1 MPLASLTEGMRN
13 SVLTSDCFPCG
24 QETTMKIACCKWIVQ
39 QSVMEIV
46 SGMSEKSESKA
57 LNAEQVL
64 GPRGRIAARLEKY
77 EFREQQLQMANAV
90 EQAIAKREHLVVEA
104 GTGTGKSFA
113 YLVPAILS
121 VLNNRPSDDSKSKQG
136 KKRVIISTHTISLQ
150 EQLITKDI
158 PFLNAILPV
167 EFSAVLV
174 KGRSNYLSLRR
185 LKGALEKTVSLFS
198 DQEQIQQ
205 LESISKWAKK
215 TGDGSISDLDFRPL
229 PAVWDEVR
237 SEHGNC
243 LGKKCPTYEKCL
255 YYKARRRVWN
265 ADLLVVNHALFFSD
279 LALRRDGASILPDYD
294 AVIFDEA
301 HTLEQ
306 VASSHLGDSVA
317 NTQINY
323 ILTKLYNDRA
333 NKGLLVHHKYRK
345 GQQQVARLYLLVDD
359 FFAAV
364 SYWLDNNAAKNG
376 RIRSP
381 VEIGNAVSPELNQL
395 ASGIGEFAEKLD
407 KEEQRIEL
415 KAAADRLFGLS
426 VSIKNWLEQNLKD
439 AVYWGEVSRGR
450 QQRVKLISA
459 PVEIGT
465 VLREELFNQIPSA
478 ILTSATIAVGNQ
490 SFGFV
495 KNRLGLTSGA
505 ELKVGSPFNF
515 KKQVKLI
522 LCKEMPD
529 PASEPE
535 AYERAVVERLKKYI
549 LQTHG
554 KAFVLF
560 TSYKMLNL
568 CAEQLGNWFNE
579 HGINLYCQGKEMP
592 RSLLLERFRND
603 EAAVLFGSDSFW
615 QGVDVPGDAL
625 QNVIITRLPFSVP
638 DHPLL
643 EARVERIKQR
653 GGNPFME
660 YQVPEAV
667 IKLKQGFGRLIRTK
681 DDIGQVVILDPRIKT
696 KRYGRIFLESLPDSQ
711 VIIE

>member
-1 MPLASLTEGMRN
+1 
-13 SVLTSDCFPCG
+13 
-24 QETTMKIACCKWIVQ
+24 
-39 QSVMEIV
+39 
-46 SGMSEKSESKA
+46 MSEKSQPVV
-57 LNAEQVL
+57 LNSEQVL
-64 GPRGRIAARLEKY
+64 GPKGRIAARLEKY
-77 EFREQQLQMANAV
+77 EFREQQLQMAKAV

-121 VLNNRPSDDSKSKQG
+121 VLNNRDDEQPKSGKKQ

-174 KGRSNYLSLRR
+174 KGRSNYVSLRR
-185 LKGALEKTVSLFS
+185 IKGALEKTVALFPEQ
-198 DQEQIQQ
+198 DQLQQ
-205 LESISKWAKK
+205 LQEISKWSKK
-215 TGDGSISDLDFRPL
+215 TGDGSVSDLGFRPL

-243 LGKKCPTYEKCL
+243 LGKKCPTYDDCL

-279 LALRRDGASILPDYD
+279 LALRREGASILPDYD

-317 NTQINY
+317 NTQLNY

-333 NKGLLVHHKYRK
+333 NKGLLVHHNFREAQKL
-345 GQQQVARLYLLVDD
+345 VARLYHLGDE
-359 FFAAV
+359 FFSAV
-364 SYWLDNNAAKNG
+364 SFHLGINTGKNG
-376 RIRSP
+376 RVRTP
-381 VEIGNAVSPELNQL
+381 VEVENAVSPELNQL
-395 ASGIGEFAEKLD
+395 AGMIGEFAEKLD
-407 KEEQRIEL
+407 KEEQRVEL
-415 KAAADRLFGLS
+415 KAAAERLYGLS
-426 VSIKNWLEQNLKD
+426 NSIKNWLEQTLED
-439 AVYWGEVSRGR
+439 AVYWGEVSHGR
-450 QQRVKLISA
+450 QQRVKLVSS

-465 VLREELFNQIPSA
+465 VLRAELFNQIPSA
-478 ILTSATIAVGNQ
+478 ILTSATIAVGGQ

-495 KNRLGLTSGA
+495 KNRLGLSSGA

-515 KKQVKLI
+515 KKQMKLI
-522 LCKEMPD
+522 LCKDMPD
-529 PASEPE
+529 PASEAA
-535 AYERAVVERLKKYI
+535 AYEQAVVERIKKYV

-560 TSYKMLNL
+560 TSYKMLNM
-568 CAEQLGNWFNE
+568 CADKLARTFNE
-579 HGINLYCQGKEMP
+579 QGINLYCQGKDMP
-592 RSLLLERFRND
+592 RSLMLERFRND

-615 QGVDVPGDAL
+615 QGVDVPGDSL

-660 YQVPEAV
+660 YQVPEAA

-696 KRYGRIFLESLPDSQ
+696 KRYGSIFLESLPDSE
-711 VIIE
+711 VIVE

>member
-1 MPLASLTEGMRN
+1 
-13 SVLTSDCFPCG
+13 
-24 QETTMKIACCKWIVQ
+24 
-39 QSVMEIV
+39 
-46 SGMSEKSESKA
+46 MSEKSQPVV
-57 LNAEQVL
+57 LNSEQVL
-64 GPRGRIAARLEKY
+64 GPKGRIAARLEKY

-90 EQAIAKREHLVVEA
+90 EQAIAKREHLVAEA

-121 VLNNRPSDDSKSKQG
+121 VLNNRSDNKPKQG
-136 KKRVIISTHTISLQ
+136 KKQKKRVIISTHTISLQ
-150 EQLITKDI
+150 EQLISKDI

-174 KGRSNYLSLRR
+174 KGRSNYVSLRR
-185 LKGALEKTVSLFS
+185 IKGAIEKTVALFPE
-198 DQEQIQQ
+198 QEQLQQ
-205 LESISKWAKK
+205 LQEISKWSKK
-215 TGDGSISDLDFRPL
+215 TGDGSVSDLNFRPL

-243 LGKKCPTYEKCL
+243 LGKKCPTYDKCL

-333 NKGLLVHHKYRK
+333 NKGLLVHHNFRE
-345 GQQQVARLYLLVDD
+345 GQKQVARLYHLADE
-359 FFAAV
+359 FFSAV
-364 SYWLDNNAAKNG
+364 AFHLGINTGKNG
-376 RIRSP
+376 RVRTP

-395 ASGIGEFAEKLD
+395 AGMIGEFADKFD

-415 KAAADRLFGLS
+415 KAAADRLYGLS
-426 VSIKNWLEQNLKD
+426 NSIKNWLEQTLED
-439 AVYWGEVSRGR
+439 AVYWGEVTHGR
-450 QQRVKLISA
+450 QQRVKLVSS

-465 VLREELFNQIPSA
+465 VLRAELFNKIPSA
-478 ILTSATIAVGNQ
+478 ILTSATIAVGGQ

-515 KKQVKLI
+515 KKQMKLI

-529 PASEPE
+529 PASESA
-535 AYERAVVERLKKYI
+535 AYEQAVVERIKKYV

-568 CAEQLGNWFNE
+568 CAEKLASTFNE
-579 HGINLYCQGKEMP
+579 QGINLYCQGKNMP
-592 RSLLLERFRND
+592 RSLMLERFRND

-615 QGVDVPGDAL
+615 QGVDVPGNAL

-696 KRYGRIFLESLPDSQ
+696 KRYGSIFLESLPDSE
-711 VIIE
+711 VIVE

>member
-1 MPLASLTEGMRN
+1 
-13 SVLTSDCFPCG
+13 
-24 QETTMKIACCKWIVQ
+24 
-39 QSVMEIV
+39 
-46 SGMSEKSESKA
+46 MSEKSQPVV
-57 LNAEQVL
+57 LNSEQVL
-64 GPRGRIAARLEKY
+64 GPKGRIAARLEKY

-90 EQAIAKREHLVVEA
+90 EQAIAKREHLVAEA

-121 VLNNRPSDDSKSKQG
+121 VLNNRSDNKPKQG
-136 KKRVIISTHTISLQ
+136 KKQKKRVIISTHTISLQ
-150 EQLITKDI
+150 EQLISKDI

-174 KGRSNYLSLRR
+174 KGRSNYVSLRR
-185 LKGALEKTVSLFS
+185 IKGAIEKTVALFPE
-198 DQEQIQQ
+198 QEQLQQ
-205 LESISKWAKK
+205 LQEISKWSKK
-215 TGDGSISDLDFRPL
+215 TGDGSVSDLNFRPL

-243 LGKKCPTYEKCL
+243 LGKKCPTYDKCL

-333 NKGLLVHHKYRK
+333 NKGLLVHHNFRE
-345 GQQQVARLYLLVDD
+345 GQKQVARLYHLADE
-359 FFAAV
+359 FFSAV
-364 SYWLDNNAAKNG
+364 AFHLGINTGKNG
-376 RIRSP
+376 RVRTP

-395 ASGIGEFAEKLD
+395 AGMIGEFADKFD

-415 KAAADRLFGLS
+415 KAAADRLYGLS
-426 VSIKNWLEQNLKD
+426 NSIKNWLEQTLED
-439 AVYWGEVSRGR
+439 AVYWGEVTHGR
-450 QQRVKLISA
+450 QQRVKLVSS

-465 VLREELFNQIPSA
+465 VLRAELFNKIPSA
-478 ILTSATIAVGNQ
+478 ILTSATIAVGGQ

-515 KKQVKLI
+515 KKQMKLI

-529 PASEPE
+529 PASESA
-535 AYERAVVERLKKYI
+535 AYEQAVVDRIKKYV

-568 CAEQLGNWFNE
+568 CAEKLASTFNE
-579 HGINLYCQGKEMP
+579 QGINLYCQGKNMP
-592 RSLLLERFRND
+592 RSLMLERFRND

-615 QGVDVPGDAL
+615 QGVDVPGNAL

-696 KRYGRIFLESLPDSQ
+696 KRYGSIFLESLPDSE
-711 VIIE
+711 VIVE

>member
-1 MPLASLTEGMRN
+1 
-13 SVLTSDCFPCG
+13 
-24 QETTMKIACCKWIVQ
+24 
-39 QSVMEIV
+39 
-46 SGMSEKSESKA
+46 MSEKSQPA
-57 LNAEQVL
+57 VLNSEQVL
-64 GPRGRIAARLEKY
+64 GPKGRIAARLEKY

-121 VLNNRPSDDSKSKQG
+121 VLNNRSDHKPKQG
-136 KKRVIISTHTISLQ
+136 KKQKKRVIISTHTISLQ
-150 EQLITKDI
+150 EQLISKDI

-174 KGRSNYLSLRR
+174 KGRSNYVSLRR
-185 LKGALEKTVSLFS
+185 IKGAIEKTVTLFPE
-198 DQEQIQQ
+198 QEQLQQ
-205 LESISKWAKK
+205 LQEISAWSKK
-215 TGDGSISDLDFRPL
+215 TGDGSVSDLGFRPL

-243 LGKKCPTYEKCL
+243 LGKKCPTYNDCL

-279 LALRRDGASILPDYD
+279 LALRREGASVLPDYD

-317 NTQINY
+317 NTQLNY

-333 NKGLLVHHKYRK
+333 NKGLLVHHNFRE
-345 GQQQVARLYLLVDD
+345 GQKQVARLYHLENE
-359 FFAAV
+359 FFSDVAFH
-364 SYWLDNNAAKNG
+364 LGINTGKNG
-376 RIRSP
+376 RVRTPI
-381 VEIGNAVSPELNQL
+381 EIGNAVSPELNQL
-395 ASGIGEFAEKLD
+395 AGMIGEFADKFD

-415 KAAADRLFGLS
+415 KAAADRLYGLS
-426 VSIKNWLEQNLKD
+426 NSIKNWLEQTLED
-439 AVYWGEVSRGR
+439 AVYWGEVTHGR
-450 QQRVKLISA
+450 QQRVKLVSS

-465 VLREELFNQIPSA
+465 VLRAELFNQIPSA
-478 ILTSATIAVGNQ
+478 ILTSATIAVGGQ

-515 KKQVKLI
+515 KKQMKLI

-529 PASEPE
+529 PASESA
-535 AYERAVVERLKKYI
+535 AYEQAVVERIKKYV

-568 CAEQLGNWFNE
+568 CAEKLASTFNE
-579 HGINLYCQGKEMP
+579 HGINLYCQGKSMP
-592 RSLLLERFRND
+592 RSLMLERFRND
-603 EAAVLFGSDSFW
+603 DAAVLFGSDSFW
-615 QGVDVPGDAL
+615 QGVDVPGNAL

-696 KRYGRIFLESLPDSQ
+696 KRYGSIFLESLPDSE
-711 VIIE
+711 VIVE

>member
-1 MPLASLTEGMRN
+1 MSKKSKSSNLNTER
-13 SVLTSDCFPCG
+13 
-24 QETTMKIACCKWIVQ
+24 
-39 QSVMEIV
+39 
-46 SGMSEKSESKA
+46 
-57 LNAEQVL
+57 VL
-64 GPRGRIAARLEKY
+64 GPEGRIAARLDKY
-77 EFREQQLQMANAV
+77 EFRQQQLQMAHAV
-90 EQAIAKREHLVVEA
+90 ERAIAKKEHLVVEA

-113 YLVPAILS
+113 YLVPAILA
-121 VLNNRPSDDSKSKQG
+121 VLDKESDSKAKQEKKR

-150 EQLITKDI
+150 EQLISKDI

-174 KGRSNYLSLRR
+174 KGRSNYVSLRR
-185 LKGALEKTVSLFS
+185 IKGAIEKTVTLFPE
-198 DQEQIQQ
+198 QEQLQQ
-205 LESISKWAKK
+205 LQEISAWSKK
-215 TGDGSISDLDFRPL
+215 TGDGSVSDLGFRPL

-243 LGKKCPTYEKCL
+243 LGKKCPTYDDCL

-279 LALRRDGASILPDYD
+279 LALRREGASILPEYD

-317 NTQINY
+317 NTQLNY

-333 NKGLLVHHKYRK
+333 NKGLLVHHNFREAQKL
-345 GQQQVARLYLLVDD
+345 VARLYHLENE
-359 FFAAV
+359 FFLSVAHHLKIDGN
-364 SYWLDNNAAKNG
+364 SNG
-376 RIRSP
+376 RVRTP
-381 VEIGNAVSPELNQL
+381 VGIGNAVSPELNHL
-395 ASGIGEFAEKLD
+395 AGMIGEFAENIE
-407 KEEQRIEL
+407 KEEERIEL
-415 KAAADRLFGLS
+415 KASADRLYVIS
-426 VSIKNWLEQNLKD
+426 NSITNWLEQSLED
-439 AVYWGEVSRGR
+439 AVYWGEVTQGR
-450 QQRVKLISA
+450 QQRVKLVSS

-465 VLREELFNQIPSA
+465 VLRAELFNQIPSV
-478 ILTSATIAVGNQ
+478 ILTSATIAVGGQ
-490 SFGFV
+490 SFGFI
-495 KNRLGLTSGA
+495 KKRLGLTGGA

-515 KKQVKLI
+515 KKQMKLI
-522 LCKEMPD
+522 LCQEMPD
-529 PASEPE
+529 PASESA
-535 AYERAVVERLKKYI
+535 AYERAVVERIKKYV

-568 CAEQLGNWFNE
+568 CAEKLADTFNE
-579 HGINLYCQGKEMP
+579 QGINLYCQGKNMP
-592 RSLLLERFRND
+592 RSLMLERFRND
-603 EAAVLFGSDSFW
+603 NAAVLFGSDSFW
-615 QGVDVPGDAL
+615 QGVDVPGNAL

-660 YQVPEAV
+660 YQVPEAA

-696 KRYGRIFLESLPDSQ
+696 KRYGKIFLESLPDSK

>member
-1 MPLASLTEGMRN
+1 
-13 SVLTSDCFPCG
+13 
-24 QETTMKIACCKWIVQ
+24 
-39 QSVMEIV
+39 
-46 SGMSEKSESKA
+46 MSEKSQPVV
-57 LNAEQVL
+57 LNSEQVL
-64 GPRGRIAARLEKY
+64 GPKGRIAARLEKY

-121 VLNNRPSDDSKSKQG
+121 VLNNRNDEQPKSGKKQ

-150 EQLITKDI
+150 EQLISKDI

-174 KGRSNYLSLRR
+174 KGRSNYVSLRR
-185 LKGALEKTVSLFS
+185 IKGALEKTVALFPE
-198 DQEQIQQ
+198 QEQLQQ
-205 LESISKWAKK
+205 LQEISTWSKK
-215 TGDGSISDLDFRPL
+215 TGDGSVSDLDFRPL

-243 LGKKCPTYEKCL
+243 LGKKCPTYNDCL

-279 LALRRDGASILPDYD
+279 LALRREGASILPDYD
-294 AVIFDEA
+294 AVVFDEA

-317 NTQINY
+317 NTQLNY

-333 NKGLLVHHKYRK
+333 NKGLLVHHNFRE
-345 GQQQVARLYLLVDD
+345 GQKQVARLYHLGNE
-359 FFAAV
+359 FFSAV
-364 SYWLDNNAAKNG
+364 AFHLGINTGKNG
-376 RIRSP
+376 RVRTP

-395 ASGIGEFAEKLD
+395 AGMIGEFADKLE

-415 KAAADRLFGLS
+415 KAAADRLYGLS
-426 VSIKNWLEQNLKD
+426 NSIKNWLEQTLED
-439 AVYWGEVSRGR
+439 AVYWGEVTHGR
-450 QQRVKLISA
+450 QQQVKLVSS

-465 VLREELFNQIPSA
+465 VLRGELFNQIPSA
-478 ILTSATIAVGNQ
+478 ILTSATIAVGGQ

-495 KNRLGLTSGA
+495 KNRLGLSSGA

-515 KKQVKLI
+515 KKQMKLI
-522 LCKEMPD
+522 LCKDMPD
-529 PASEPE
+529 PASEAA
-535 AYERAVVERLKKYI
+535 AYEQAVVERVKKYV

-560 TSYKMLNL
+560 TSYKMLNM
-568 CAEQLGNWFNE
+568 CADKLASTFNKQ
-579 HGINLYCQGKEMP
+579 GINLYCQGKDMP
-592 RSLLLERFRND
+592 RSLMLERFRND

-615 QGVDVPGDAL
+615 QGVDVPGNAL

-681 DDIGQVVILDPRIKT
+681 DDVGQVVILDPRIKT
-696 KRYGRIFLESLPDSQ
+696 KRYGSIFLESLPDSE
-711 VIIE
+711 VIVE

>member
-1 MPLASLTEGMRN
+1 
-13 SVLTSDCFPCG
+13 
-24 QETTMKIACCKWIVQ
+24 
-39 QSVMEIV
+39 
-46 SGMSEKSESKA
+46 MSEKSQPVV
-57 LNAEQVL
+57 LNSEQVL
-64 GPRGRIAARLEKY
+64 GPKGRIAARLEKY

-90 EQAIAKREHLVVEA
+90 EQAIAKREHLVAEA

-121 VLNNRPSDDSKSKQG
+121 VLNNRSDNKPKQG
-136 KKRVIISTHTISLQ
+136 KKQKKRVIISTHTISLQ
-150 EQLITKDI
+150 EQLISKDI

-174 KGRSNYLSLRR
+174 KGRSNYVSLRR
-185 LKGALEKTVSLFS
+185 IKGAIEKTVALFPE
-198 DQEQIQQ
+198 QEQLQQ
-205 LESISKWAKK
+205 LQEISKWSKK
-215 TGDGSISDLDFRPL
+215 TGDGSVSDLNFRPL

-243 LGKKCPTYEKCL
+243 LGKKCPTYNDCL

-333 NKGLLVHHKYRK
+333 NKGLLVHHNFRE
-345 GQQQVARLYLLVDD
+345 GQKQVARLYHLADE
-359 FFAAV
+359 FFSAV
-364 SYWLDNNAAKNG
+364 AFHLGINTGKNG
-376 RIRSP
+376 RVRTP

-395 ASGIGEFAEKLD
+395 AGMIGEFADKFD

-415 KAAADRLFGLS
+415 KAAADRLYGLS
-426 VSIKNWLEQNLKD
+426 NSIKNWLEQTLED
-439 AVYWGEVSRGR
+439 AVYWGEVTHGR
-450 QQRVKLISA
+450 QQRVKLVSS

-465 VLREELFNQIPSA
+465 VLRAELFNKIPSA
-478 ILTSATIAVGNQ
+478 ILTSATIAVGGQ

-515 KKQVKLI
+515 KKQMKLI

-529 PASEPE
+529 PASESA
-535 AYERAVVERLKKYI
+535 AYEQAVVERIKKYV

-568 CAEQLGNWFNE
+568 CAEKLASTFNE
-579 HGINLYCQGKEMP
+579 QGINLYCQGKNMP
-592 RSLLLERFRND
+592 RSLMLERFRND

-615 QGVDVPGDAL
+615 QGVDVPGNAL

-696 KRYGRIFLESLPDSQ
+696 KRYGSIFLESLPDSE
-711 VIIE
+711 VIVE

>member
-1 MPLASLTEGMRN
+1 MDDQTEP
-13 SVLTSDCFPCG
+13 VLTNS
-24 QETTMKIACCKWIVQ
+24 
-39 QSVMEIV
+39 
-46 SGMSEKSESKA
+46 
-57 LNAEQVL
+57 EQVL
-64 GPRGRIAARLEKY
+64 GPQGRIAARLEKY
-77 EFREQQLQMANAV
+77 EFRQQQLDMANAV
-90 EQAIAKREHLVVEA
+90 EQAIAKKEHLVVEA

-121 VLNNRPSDDSKSKQG
+121 VLDNKSSDSQSGQG

-150 EQLITKDI
+150 EQLFTKDI

-174 KGRSNYLSLRR
+174 KGRSNYVSLRR
-185 LKGALEKTVSLFS
+185 LKGAIEKTTSLFPE
-198 DQEQIQQ
+198 QEQLQQ
-205 LESISKWAKK
+205 LEEISKWSK
-215 TGDGSISDLDFRPL
+215 TTTDGSVSDLGFRPL

-243 LGKKCPTYEKCL
+243 LGKKCPTYDKCL

-279 LALRRDGASILPDYD
+279 LALRRDGASILPDYN

-323 ILTKLYNDRA
+323 ILTKLYNDRS
-333 NKGLLVHHKYRK
+333 NKGLLVHHKFRA
-345 GQQQVARLYLLVDD
+345 GQLQVARLYFLVDEL
-359 FFAAV
+359 FAAV
-364 SYWLDNNAAKNG
+364 AHHIDSVAEKNG
-376 RIRSP
+376 RFRSP
-381 VEIGNAVSPELNQL
+381 VNIANAVSPELNQL
-395 ASGIGEFAEKLD
+395 ASSIGEFAEKLD

-426 VSIKNWLEQNLKD
+426 GSIKNWLEQSLED

-450 QQRVKLISA
+450 QQRIKLVSA

-465 VLREELFNQIPSA
+465 ILREELFNQIPSA
-478 ILTSATIAVGNQ
+478 ILTSATIAVGSQ

-505 ELKVGSPFNF
+505 ELKVGSPFDF
-515 KKQVKLI
+515 KKQMKLI
-522 LCKEMPD
+522 LCKDMPD
-529 PASEPE
+529 PASEAA
-535 AYERAVVERLKKYI
+535 AYERAVVERVKKYV

-560 TSYKMLNL
+560 TSYKMLNM
-568 CAEQLGNWFNE
+568 CAEQLAGTFNE
-579 HGINLYCQGKEMP
+579 QGINLYCQGKDMP
-592 RSLLLERFRND
+592 RSLMLERFRND

-643 EARVERIKQR
+643 EARVERIKKR

-696 KRYGRIFLESLPDSQ
+696 KRYGRIFLDSLPDSQ
-711 VIIE
+711 VIVE